1 MCLYASIYDS
11 DILSSSGHQ
20 GDSIPILWSKPRTK
34 TCLQVPVKD
43 SNNLS
48 GASNDSN
55 NLSSASRWLKKLL
68 WSK

>member
-1 MCLYASIYDS
+1 MPVFMTQISYLVPV
-11 DILSSSGHQ
+11 
-20 GDSIPILWSKPRTK
+20 GDSIPIFVVKTSLK